1 MWENRTLL
9 PLALS
14 VALLLL
20 LSSLSPLW
28 PQQAS
33 SVTSISNPQET
44 SEQLLL
50 RWAKVNALLQSLDDS
65 NKKQESW
72 LQDSLKLLQQNKES
86 LKAQREELLQLKNS
100 YDEAVKE
107 KQRIETQL
115 LLLKE
120 DLRKATESGKLSM
133 EQSRNLLEKL
143 EETENSYMTLASNFR
158 KLESSIKKLKRDIE
172 FWQFVAGAEAV
183 VIVVLSAISIVA
195 VIF

>member
-14 VALLLL
+14 VMLLLL

-28 PQQAS
+28 PQEAS
-33 SVTSISNPQET
+33 SATNISNPQET

-72 LQDSLKLLQQNKES
+72 LQDSLKLLAQNKES
-86 LKAQREELLQLKNS
+86 LSAQREELLQLKNS

-143 EETENSYMTLASNFR
+143 EETERSYMTLASNFR
-158 KLESSIKKLKRDIE
+158 KLEGSIKKLKRDIE

>member
-14 VALLLL
+14 VMLLLL

-28 PQQAS
+28 PQEAS
-33 SVTSISNPQET
+33 SATNPQET

-50 RWAKVNALLQSLDDS
+50 RWSKVNALLQSLDDS

-72 LQDSLKLLQQNKES
+72 LQDSLKLLAQNKES
-86 LKAQREELLQLKNS
+86 LSAQREELLQLKNS

-143 EETENSYMTLASNFR
+143 EETERSYMTLASNFR
-158 KLESSIKKLKRDIE
+158 KLEGSIKKLKRDIE

>member
-158 KLESSIKKLKRDIE
+158 KLERSIKKLKRDIE

>member
-86 LKAQREELLQLKNS
+86 LKAQREELLLLKNS

-107 KQRIETQL
+107 KQRIEVELSL
-115 LLLKE
+115 LRE

-158 KLESSIKKLKRDIE
+158 KLERSIKKLKRDIE

>member
-1 MWENRTLL
+1 MWKNALFFVLL
-9 PLALS
+9 QIF
-14 VALLLL
+14 
-20 LSSLSPLW
+20 SLSFSW
-28 PQQAS
+28 PQQES
-33 SVTSISNPQET
+33 SATDMSNQTET

-158 KLESSIKKLKRDIE
+158 KLERSIKKLKRDIE

>member
-72 LQDSLKLLQQNKES
+72 LQDSLKLLAQNKES
-86 LKAQREELLQLKNS
+86 LSAQREELLQLKNS

-143 EETENSYMTLASNFR
+143 EETERSYMTLASNFR
-158 KLESSIKKLKRDIE
+158 KLEGSIKKLKRDIE

>member
-72 LQDSLKLLQQNKES
+72 LQDSLKLLVQNKES
-86 LKAQREELLQLKNS
+86 LSAQREELLQLKNS

-143 EETENSYMTLASNFR
+143 EETERSYMTLASNFR
-158 KLESSIKKLKRDIE
+158 KLEISIKKLKRDIE

>member
-72 LQDSLKLLQQNKES
+72 LQDSLKLLEQNKES

-143 EETENSYMTLASNFR
+143 EETERSYMTLASNFR
-158 KLESSIKKLKRDIE
+158 KLEISIKKLKRDIE